1 MCWNYLVVHRHEI
14 LFAAMLAI
22 IVDLFRVGSSIR
34 SVGRFIRNK
43 WAEKSVG
50 RIRKRIRELE
60 VYRDS
65 LASYLISDKAHYLS
79 TLRNILALLVSV
91 TLGISILVVSRLP
104 LFPRYPVV
112 PGSGD
117 LFALICFA
125 MAIVIGV
132 VGLQIAA
139 PDYQSKISKMIVG
152 VDANIAKLSAKL
164 PPE

>member
-1 MCWNYLVVHRHEI
+1 MWRDYLVVHWHELVWALI
-14 LFAAMLAI
+14 FAI
-22 IVDLFRVGSSIR
+22 IVDLLRVGSSIR
-34 SVGRFIRNK
+34 RVGRFSANK

-50 RIRKRIRELE
+50 RIRKRIKELE
-60 VYRDS
+60 VYRDG

-79 TLRNILALLVSV
+79 TLRNILALLVSI
-91 TLGISILVVSRLP
+91 TLGISILIVSRLQP
-104 LFPRYPVV
+104 FPRYPVL

-117 LFALICFA
+117 LLALLCFA

-139 PDYQSKISKMIVG
+139 PDYQSKIAKMIEG
-152 VDANIAKLSAKL
+152 VDANIAKLRTKL